1 MKKKLDKLIL
11 EQVETIK
18 ESILRRFDINKEFV
32 DTIFSNILEKY
43 DGIITS
49 NYNLNNIYDNPVL
62 VYKIIL
68 SICLNFEF
76 DKDRLNDINL
86 DEKYIENFSGR
97 IVAQIIYSDL
107 DELSFQMSNTINH
120 PIILSLISLSNIIK
134 YRSGYDNN
142 VLRKKY
148 HKDFAPIFT
157 LLKEAMESL
166 EGTLLLISNKSF
178 SQAMTVYRLYLEQV
192 ITATALIKNFHL
204 IDKYYEFQQLTIK
217 YAKDTTDKDVLKLLE
232 EKHIP
237 ARDVKSFLNYG
248 WIEYLDGFS
257 DLPKN
262 RYSIKVM
269 AKLCEME
276 NIYELYSDST
286 NYVHMNLLFT
296 NIDWPKEINKAI
308 ETIFATMLG
317 IILNYKKFTNFDFVY
332 KNIDLEAEIST
343 IFSEFEKIIS
353 TNDYSFDVLR
363 LKNA

>member
-1 MKKKLDKLIL
+1 MKKKIDKLIL
-11 EQVETIK
+11 EQVETTK
-18 ESILRRFDINKEFV
+18 ESILKRFDIKKEFV
-32 DTIFSNILEKY
+32 DSIFSNIIDKY

-49 NYNLNNIYDNPVL
+49 NYNLSSIYDNPIL

-76 DKDRLNDINL
+76 DKDRLNDIEL

-120 PIILSLISLSNIIK
+120 PVILSLLSLSNIIK
-134 YRSGYDNN
+134 YRVGYDNDK
-142 VLRKKY
+142 LRKKL
-148 HKDFAPIFT
+148 HKDFSPIFT
-157 LLKEAMESL
+157 LIKEAMESL

-192 ITATALIKNFHL
+192 ITATSLIKNYRL

-217 YAKDTTDKDVLKLLE
+217 YAKDTADKDVMKLLE

-248 WIEYLDGFS
+248 WIEYLDGFN

-269 AKLCEME
+269 SKLCGME
-276 NIYELYSDST
+276 EIYELYSDST

-317 IILNYKKFTNFDFVY
+317 IILNYKKFTSFDFIY
-332 KNIDLEAEIST
+332 KNIDLDAEIAT

-353 TNDYSFDVLR
+353 DNDYSYDILR
-363 LKNA
+363 LKSA